1 MGFDPGAKDPNAIP
15 SDEHTFTFNSPNSWA
30 PAAYDAKLDLVY
42 LPMGVTTPDIWGG
55 NRTPEQERYASS
67 ILALNATTGK
77 LAWSYQTVHHDLWD
91 MDLPAQPTL
100 ADITVNGQKV
110 PVIYAPAKTGNIFVL
125 DRRNGE
131 LVVPAPENR
140 FPRCCQ
146 RRLRDP
152 YSTLLGTELPSDER
166 FERCGYVGC
175 HHV

>member
-1 MGFDPGAKDPNAIP
+1 MIGAKDPNAIP
-15 SDEHTFTFNSPNSWA
+15 SDEHTFTFNSPNSRA

-55 NRTPEQERYASS
+55 NRTG
-67 ILALNATTGK
+67 TGTLCQLDSGAECHYRE

-131 LVVPAPENR
+131 LVVPAPEK
-140 FPRCCQ
+140 PVPKVQ
-146 RRLRDP
+146 RKAI
-152 YSTLLGTELPSDER
+152 T
-166 FERCGYVGC
+166 
-175 HHV
+175 

>member
-1 MGFDPGAKDPNAIP
+1 MGFDPGAKDLNAIP

-110 PVIYAPAKTGNIFVL
+110 PVIYAPAKTATFLCSI
-125 DRRNGE
+125 
-131 LVVPAPENR
+131 VVMVNWWFRPRKNR
-140 FPRCCQ
+140 FPKV
-146 RRLRDP
+146 LP
-152 YSTLLGTELPSDER
+152 KAITLPLLNPSR
-166 FERCGYVGC
+166 N
-175 HHV
+175 

>member
-110 PVIYAPAKTGNIFVL
+110 PVIYAPAKTGNIL
-125 DRRNGE
+125 CSI
-131 LVVPAPENR
+131 VVMVNWWFRPR
-140 FPRCCQ
+140 KTGSPRCCQ
-146 RRLRDP
+146 RRLRD
-152 YSTLLGTELPSDER
+152 LLNPSR
-166 FERCGYVGC
+166 N
-175 HHV
+175 